1 VRLADINPRR
11 SNFELELEDCA
22 ILARACKDVPWGRDN
37 ETQDRLHALAL
48 GAAFEAAVIGMLGQ
62 DCIPSLVPDLNAD
75 LVELKLREPAAQPG
89 AST

>member
-22 ILARACKDVPWGRDN
+22 ILARACKDVPWNRDD
-37 ETQDRLHALAL
+37 ETQDRLYVLAL

-62 DCIPSLVPDLNAD
+62 DTIPRNDLTAD